1 MAQRLRRRPD
11 IKTTVDQRL
20 RRRPNIKPILDQRP
34 VFFWGGGGGCI
45 NTLDAP
51 QHQHS
56 IYISAHLIV
65 RRRSLVIA
73 GLGFE
78 AGVCAQVVLAFHH
91 ADLIRQP
98 NLRERSPVHVVFP
111 RHPGMMMGGLLQSL
125 DPSRMTI
132 VLQSVDR
139 C

>member
-1 MAQRLRRRPD
+1 MMDGPASTTSAGHQNNSGSTSTTSAQY
-11 IKTTVDQRL
+11 QN
-20 RRRPNIKPILDQRP
+20 NIGSTAR
-34 VFFWGGGGGCI
+34 VFWGGGGCI

-78 AGVCAQVVLAFHH
+78 AGVCAQVVLALHH

-98 NLRERSPVHVVFP
+98 DLREWSPVHVVFP
-111 RHPGMMMGGLLQSL
+111 RHPGKIGGLLQSL
-125 DPSRMTI
+125 DP
-132 VLQSVDR
+132 
-139 C
+139 